1 MRRFCPSLTDLQA
14 FEVAARHSSFT
25 RAAQEL
31 CVTQGAVSKQVKH
44 LEDFV
49 GVQLFLRIRQ
59 GLVLTEAGQA
69 YLKKIQA
76 GLGQIEAA
84 TVELMA
90 HQGRGGT
97 LQLTCMPTFGARWL
111 IPRLAAFMRLR
122 PDIHVEFLPH
132 RQGYDFSTPELDAA
146 VRFGEGIWPGS
157 GADYIVGRDVV
168 PVCSPRLI
176 PHQGAQ
182 AADLLDY
189 PLLHHTSALEGW
201 LDWLGQAG
209 CDTRRAREGARFDQY
224 ALLSQAAAAGFGI
237 ALIPRCLIGDELLDG
252 SLVVPVQLP
261 IRARQGYYLCY
272 PEQKASLPMLQAFRA
287 WLMEVSQA
295 AEPRPAAEA
304 RAQSTS
310 GAPALPSGSAA

>member
-25 RAAQEL
+25 KAAQEL

-49 GVQLFLRIRQ
+49 GVKLFLRIRQ
-59 GLVLTEAGQA
+59 GLVLTEAGRS
-69 YLKKIQA
+69 YLQKIQA

-84 TVELMA
+84 TIEVIA

-97 LQLTCMPTFGARWL
+97 LHLTCMPTFGARWL
-111 IPRLAAFMRLR
+111 IPRLTAFQRLR
-122 PDIHVEFLPH
+122 PDIHIEFLPH

-168 PVCSPRLI
+168 PVCSPRVLSQDSI
-176 PHQGAQ
+176 E
-182 AADLLDY
+182 AADLLQY
-189 PLLHHTSALEGW
+189 PLLHHTSAPEGW
-201 LDWLGQAG
+201 HDWFEQAG
-209 CDTRRAREGARFDQY
+209 CDTRRSREGARFDQY
-224 ALLSQAAAAGFGI
+224 SLLSQAAAAGFGV
-237 ALIPRCLIGDELLDG
+237 ALIPRCLIEDELRDG
-252 SLVVPVQLP
+252 KLAVPVRQP

-272 PEQKASLPMLQAFRA
+272 PEQKADLPALGAFRA
-287 WLMEVSQA
+287 WLMEVSRA
-295 AEPRPAAEA
+295 AEPRPAEE
-304 RAQSTS
+304 
-310 GAPALPSGSAA
+310 GEPI

>member
-44 LEDFV
+44 LEEFV
-49 GVQLFLRIRQ
+49 GVELFLRIRQ
-59 GLVLTEAGQA
+59 GLVLTEAGRS
-69 YLKKIQA
+69 YLKKVQA
-76 GLGQIEAA
+76 GLSQIEAA
-84 TVELMA
+84 TVELIA

-97 LQLTCMPTFGARWL
+97 LNLTAMPTFGARWL
-111 IPRLAAFMRLR
+111 IPRLIAFNRLR
-122 PDIHVEFLPH
+122 PDIHVEFMPH

-157 GADYIVGRDVV
+157 GADYIVGREIV

-176 PHQGAQ
+176 AEGCDD
-182 AADLLDY
+182 AADLLRY

-201 LDWLGQAG
+201 FEWFEQAG
-209 CDTRRAREGARFDQY
+209 CDTRRSLEGARFDQY
-224 ALLSQAAAAGFGI
+224 SLLSQAAAASFGI
-237 ALIPRCLIGDELLDG
+237 ALIPRCLIEDELRDG
-252 SLVVPVQLP
+252 KLVVPIQLP

-272 PEQKASLPMLQAFRA
+272 PEQKANLPTLQAFRA
-287 WLMEVSQA
+287 WLMEVSRA
-295 AEPRPAAEA
+295 AEPVPAATDA
-304 RAQSTS
+304 I
-310 GAPALPSGSAA
+310 ALK